1 LIAGETPA
9 PTLPS
14 RFRFA
19 HLVTAPAPAP
29 SGASELAAAADPAAA
44 RRYDVLVIGSGI
56 AGLSFALKVARE
68 GRSVAILTK
77 KNRADSNTNWAQGG
91 IAVVTAQTDD
101 FAKHVSDTLVAGD
114 GLCDRKVVK
123 QIVADGPARVQELI
137 DLGLK
142 FSRDGDGAYDLGRE
156 GGHSERRILHV
167 KDMTGKAI
175 EEALNK
181 AIAREP
187 RIALFEHFFA
197 IDLVTTAKLAQRR
210 RGSAAKNRAR
220 SAASAAAEP
229 PDRVAGVYALDVH
242 DGRVVEFHAPVVMLS
257 TGGAGQVY
265 LYTTNPDI
273 ATGDGIAMAY
283 RAGVEVRNME
293 FIQFHPTALYS
304 TSGKRFLVSEAV
316 RGEGAILRNV
326 AGEAFMAR
334 YHKLADLAPRDI
346 VARAIDAEMKRTGAP
361 HVWLDI
367 THRNAAFLR
376 SRFPLI
382 YKACAEQGI
391 DIAKDMIPVV
401 PAAHYTCGGVATTLA
416 GETSLP
422 GLYACGE
429 VACTGLHG
437 ANRLAS
443 NSLLEAVVVAHRGA
457 LAVDKYLRRIEK
469 LDAPAPRIP
478 PWRDLGGNDQDER
491 VVIEHNWDELRRTMW
506 DYVSIQ
512 RTTKRLERA
521 RTRIATLARETQEY
535 YWNFSV
541 DPRLLELRNLIQV
554 AELVVA
560 CALQRKESRGLHS
573 IADYPKKLRRPAD
586 SRVRRK

>member
-1 LIAGETPA
+1 V
-9 PTLPS
+9 S
-14 RFRFA
+14 
-19 HLVTAPAPAP
+19 APAPAAP
-29 SGASELAAAADPAAA
+29 VGAPESTAAVPPAA
-44 RRYDVLVIGSGI
+44 RRYEVLVIGSGI
-56 AGLSFALKVARE
+56 AGLSFALKVARQ

-77 KNRADSNTNWAQGG
+77 KNKAESNTNYAQGG

-101 FAKHVSDTLVAGD
+101 FAKHVADTLVAGD

-123 QIVADGPARVQELI
+123 QIVTDGPARVRELI

-142 FSRDGDGAYDLGRE
+142 FSRDDDGGYDLGRE

-175 EEALNK
+175 EEALTR

-197 IDLVTTAKLAQRR
+197 IDIVTTGKIAKTR
-210 RGSAAKNRAR
+210 RGKKAVAG
-220 SAASAAAEP
+220 

-257 TGGAGQVY
+257 SGGAGQVY
-265 LYTTNPDI
+265 LYTTNPEI
-273 ATGDGIAMAY
+273 ATGDGIAMAF

-304 TSGKRFLVSEAV
+304 ISGKRFLISEAV

-326 AGEAFMAR
+326 EGEAFMTR

-367 THRNAAFLR
+367 THRNTAFLR

-382 YKACAEQGI
+382 YKACAEEGI
-391 DIAKDMIPVV
+391 DIARQMIPVV
-401 PAAHYTCGGVATTLA
+401 PAAHYTCGGVATTLSA
-416 GETSLP
+416 ETTLP

-443 NSLLEAVVVAHRGA
+443 NSLLEAVVMAHRGA
-457 LAVDKYLRRIEK
+457 ASVDAYLKRIEK
-469 LDAPAPRIP
+469 LDSPAPVIP
-478 PWRDLGGNDQDER
+478 PWRDLGGGDQDER
-491 VVIEHNWDELRRTMW
+491 VVITHNWDELRRTMW
-506 DYVSIQ
+506 DYVSIM

-554 AELVVA
+554 AELIVA
-560 CALQRKESRGLHS
+560 CALQRKESRGLHA
-573 IADYPKKLRRPAD
+573 IAEYPKKLRKAED

>member
-1 LIAGETPA
+1 MSTPSA
-9 PTLPS
+9 SPRAAVS
-14 RFRFA
+14 
-19 HLVTAPAPAP
+19 PAR
-29 SGASELAAAADPAAA
+29 EF
-44 RRYDVLVIGSGI
+44 DVLVIGSGI
-56 AGLSFALKVARE
+56 AGLSFALKVARQ

-77 KNRADSNTNWAQGG
+77 KTKADSNTNWAQGG
-91 IAVVTAQTDD
+91 IAVVTAETDD
-101 FAKHVSDTLVAGD
+101 FAKHVADTLTAGD

-123 QIVADGPARVQELI
+123 QIITDGPARVRELV
-137 DLGLK
+137 DLGLE
-142 FSRDGDGAYDLGRE
+142 FSRAEDGDYDLGRE

-175 EEALNK
+175 ESALIK
-181 AIAREP
+181 AIGREP
-187 RIALFEHFFA
+187 RVALFEHFFA
-197 IDLVTTAKLAQRR
+197 IDVITTAKLAGRR
-210 RGSAAKNRAR
+210 RRADT
-220 SAASAAAEP
+220 E
-229 PDRVAGVYALDVH
+229 DRVAGVYALDVR
-242 DGRVVEFHAPVVMLS
+242 DGRVATFQAPVVMLS
-257 TGGAGQVY
+257 SGGAGQVY

-304 TSGKRFLVSEAV
+304 MSGKRFLISEAV
-316 RGEGAILRNV
+316 RGEGAILRN
-326 AGEAFMAR
+326 AEGEAFMAR

-376 SRFPLI
+376 TRFPVI
-382 YKACAEQGI
+382 YKFCKAEGI
-391 DIAKDMIPVV
+391 DIAKGMIPVV

-416 GETSLP
+416 AETTLP

-443 NSLLEAVVVAHRGA
+443 NSLLEAVVMAHRGA
-457 LAVDKYLRRIEK
+457 ASVDAYFKRIQK
-469 LDAPAPRIP
+469 TDAKPPVIPA
-478 PWRDLGGNDQDER
+478 WRDLGGGDLDER
-491 VVIEHNWDELRRTMW
+491 VVVSHNWDELRRTMW

-541 DPRLLELRNLIQV
+541 DARLLELRNMIQV
-554 AELVVA
+554 SELIVA
-560 CALQRKESRGLHS
+560 CALQRRESRGLHS
-573 IADYPKKLRRPAD
+573 IADHPKKLPRATDTSVCRT
-586 SRVRRK
+586 R

>member
-1 LIAGETPA
+1 M
-9 PTLPS
+9 S
-14 RFRFA
+14 
-19 HLVTAPAPAP
+19 
-29 SGASELAAAADPAAA
+29 DPAAPPAADGATPLA
-44 RRYDVLVIGSGI
+44 RAFDVLVIGSGI
-56 AGLSFALKVARE
+56 AGLSFALKVARQ

-77 KNRADSNTNWAQGG
+77 KNKADSNTNYAQGG
-91 IAVVTAQTDD
+91 IAVVTAETDD

-123 QIVADGPARVQELI
+123 QIVTDGPARVRELI

-142 FSRDGDGAYDLGRE
+142 FSRDDEGAYDLGRE

-175 EEALNK
+175 ESALIK
-181 AIAREP
+181 AISREP
-187 RIALFEHFFA
+187 RVALFEHFFA
-197 IDLVTTAKLAQRR
+197 IDVVTTGRLAKKKSR
-210 RGSAAKNRAR
+210 AKAR
-220 SAASAAAEP
+220 SAPGAVAA
-229 PDRVAGVYALDVH
+229 DRVAGVYALDVR
-242 DGRVVEFHAPVVMLS
+242 DGRVVTFHAPVVMLS
-257 TGGAGQVY
+257 SGGAGQVY

-304 TSGKRFLVSEAV
+304 LSGKRFLISEAV
-316 RGEGAILRNV
+316 RGEGAILRN
-326 AGEAFMAR
+326 AEGEAFMAR
-334 YHKLADLAPRDI
+334 YHPQADLAPRDI

-382 YKACAEQGI
+382 YRVCAGEGI
-391 DIAKDMIPVV
+391 DIAKQKIPVV
-401 PAAHYTCGGVATTLA
+401 PAAHYTCGGVATTLSA
-416 GETSLP
+416 ETTLP

-443 NSLLEAVVVAHRGA
+443 NSLLEAVVMAHRGA
-457 LAVDKYLRRIEK
+457 ASVDAYLARIQK
-469 LDAPAPRIP
+469 ADAPAPAIP
-478 PWRDLGGNDQDER
+478 DWRDLGGGDQDER
-491 VVIEHNWDELRRTMW
+491 VVIAHNWDELRRTMW
-506 DYVSIQ
+506 DYVSIM

-521 RTRIATLARETQEY
+521 RTRIANLSREIQEY

-541 DPRLLELRNLIQV
+541 DPRLLELRNLLQV

-560 CALQRKESRGLHS
+560 CALQRKESRGLHA
-573 IADYPKKLRRPAD
+573 IAEYPKKLRRPAD
-586 SRVRRK
+586 TRLRRE

>member
-1 LIAGETPA
+1 MSI
-9 PTLPS
+9 
-14 RFRFA
+14 
-19 HLVTAPAPAP
+19 
-29 SGASELAAAADPAAA
+29 PAASSSAVAVSPA
-44 RRYDVLVIGSGI
+44 RAYDVLVIGSGI
-56 AGLSFALKVARE
+56 AGLSFALKVARQ

-77 KNRADSNTNWAQGG
+77 KTKADSNTNWAQGG
-91 IAVVTAQTDD
+91 IAVVTAETDD
-101 FAKHVSDTLVAGD
+101 FAKHVADTLTAGD

-123 QIVADGPARVQELI
+123 QIITDGPARVKELI
-137 DLGLK
+137 DLGLE
-142 FSRDGDGAYDLGRE
+142 FSRAEDGDYDLGRE

-175 EEALNK
+175 ESALIK
-181 AIAREP
+181 AIGREP
-187 RIALFEHFFA
+187 RVALFEHFFA
-197 IDLVTTAKLAQRR
+197 IDVITTGKIAGRR
-210 RGSAAKNRAR
+210 K
-220 SAASAAAEP
+220 AASKNGVTN
-229 PDRVAGVYALDVH
+229 RVAGVYALDVR
-242 DGRVVEFHAPVVMLS
+242 DGRVATFQAPVVMLS
-257 TGGAGQVY
+257 SGGAGQVY

-304 TSGKRFLVSEAV
+304 VSGKRFLVSEAV
-316 RGEGAILRNV
+316 RGEGAILRNGD
-326 AGEAFMAR
+326 GEAFMPR

-346 VARAIDAEMKRTGAP
+346 VARAIDAEMKRTGSP

-376 SRFPLI
+376 SRFPAI
-382 YKACAEQGI
+382 YKFCKAEGI

-416 GETSLP
+416 AETTLP

-443 NSLLEAVVVAHRGA
+443 NSLLEAVVMAHRGA
-457 LAVDKYLRRIEK
+457 ASVDAYLRRIQK
-469 LDAPAPRIP
+469 LDAKAPVIP
-478 PWRDLGGNDQDER
+478 EWRDLGGGDQDER
-491 VVIEHNWDELRRTMW
+491 VVVSHNWDELRRTMW

-541 DPRLLELRNLIQV
+541 DARLLELRNLIQV

-560 CALQRKESRGLHS
+560 CALQRRESRGLHS
-573 IADYPKKLRRPAD
+573 IADHPKKLPRAVD
-586 SRVRRK
+586 TSVRRTG